1 MIQVLCSWITRV
13 FLIEL
18 LRKLKKK
25 KLRSKK
31 QLNLFRSNKRMSRG
45 KVKLRLSTIRTL
57 KQLRRRLW
65 RCSKV
70 LRMRLN
76 KMPRSAFLNL
86 LELLLRKRS
95 PSKTLKVEVSSVNL
109 QIPWN
114 TFKKGIILEKSKLPK
129 QIRISLFKLRLR
141 MKLLQKLLFKL

>member
-1 MIQVLCSWITRV
+1 M
-13 FLIEL
+13 IEL

-76 KMPRSAFLNL
+76 KMPRSAFLN
-86 LELLLRKRS
+86 
-95 PSKTLKVEVSSVNL
+95 
-109 QIPWN
+109 
-114 TFKKGIILEKSKLPK
+114 
-129 QIRISLFKLRLR
+129 
-141 MKLLQKLLFKL
+141 